1 MAPRPGQCHRAA
13 APASSL
19 CCQKEDGHLG
29 QLAELAETNPADCFS
44 YISRLICLS
53 LQCHAKKMEKNTW
66 KEEDR
71 GRPLLST
78 VSCSQ
83 DSISCEMAGTLVNS
97 WKE

>member
-1 MAPRPGQCHRAA
+1 MAPWSGQCHRAA
-13 APASSL
+13 APANSL
-19 CCQKEDGHLG
+19 RCQDEHGHLG
-29 QLAELAETNPADCFS
+29 QLPELPETNLADRFS
-44 YISRLICLS
+44 QISRLICLS

-71 GRPLLST
+71 ARPLLST

-83 DSISCEMAGTLVNS
+83 DNISCEMAGTLLNS